1 MTQIFHWVF
10 PMTKELAALLATVFL
25 LAVGMSF
32 TAPLIPLL
40 MKSCGATTAAIG
52 QIQTTYFIAFTLAT
66 SLLGRWIERA
76 GSKRMILCGLAL
88 FGASLCAMP
97 YLPSLAWFY
106 LIRIAQ
112 GIGSALL
119 FAPTEA
125 AINAV
130 SPPERRSTNMGLYGL
145 VFGVGFAAGP
155 VIGTS
160 LWALNQAAPFLAAA
174 LSCAAAIAV
183 LQLLY
188 HEHQVPISRTEYDFF
203 RLISV
208 LKIPL
213 TAAACYAVVEI
224 SIASFLS
231 LYLDRLGFG
240 GARLG
245 MVFTLFAI
253 GAVLSPF
260 PAGRLADRFGKQAV
274 LKACGV
280 LLVCTTVA
288 FTFFHGYWAIC
299 GLICC
304 VGIVAGALYPVS
316 LALIGDLVPPEKF
329 GTANASF
336 SFFYGLGSIAGP
348 LVTGWVLELTSIMYL
363 FYPLAAAALAFTLVT
378 ASQHSSEYSPEPRI
392 TP

>member
-1 MTQIFHWVF
+1 
-10 PMTKELAALLATVFL
+10 
-25 LAVGMSF
+25 MSF
-32 TAPLIPLL
+32 ASPLIPLL

-66 SLLGRWIERA
+66 SMLGRWIERA
-76 GSKRMILCGLAL
+76 GSKRMILCGLVL
-88 FGASLCAMP
+88 FGTALAAMP
-97 YLPSLAWFY
+97 HIPTLAGFY
-106 LIRIAQ
+106 LIRIVQ

-130 SPPERRSTNMGLYGL
+130 SPPERRSANMGLYGL
-145 VFGVGFAAGP
+145 VFGMGFAAGP
-155 VIGTS
+155 LIGTS
-160 LWALNQAAPFLAAA
+160 LWAYDHAAPFLAAA
-174 LSCAAAIAV
+174 LSCAAAGAV
-183 LQLLY
+183 LQLFY
-188 HEHQVPISRTEYDFF
+188 HERQVPITRAEWDFF

-224 SIASFLS
+224 SLASFLS
-231 LYLDRLGFG
+231 LYLDRLGFA

-253 GAVLSPF
+253 GGVLSPF

-274 LKACGV
+274 LKMCGV
-280 LLVCTTVA
+280 LLVCTTGS
-288 FTFFHGYWAIC
+288 FTFFHSYGAIC
-299 GLICC
+299 TLTCC

-316 LALIGDLVPPEKF
+316 LALIGELVPPEKF

-348 LVTGWVLELTSIMYL
+348 LVTGWVLDLTSIMYL
-363 FYPLAAAALAFTLVT
+363 FYPITAAALVFAIVT
-378 ASQHSSEYSPEPRI
+378 AWSPPKPYSGRQ
-392 TP
+392 

>member
-1 MTQIFHWVF
+1 
-10 PMTKELAALLATVFL
+10 MTKELAALLATVFL

-40 MKSCGATTAAIG
+40 MKSFGATTAAIG

-76 GSKRMILCGLAL
+76 GSKRMILAGLAL
-88 FGASLCAMP
+88 FGASLLAMP

-106 LIRIAQ
+106 FIRIAQ

-145 VFGVGFAAGP
+145 VFGIGFAAGP

-160 LWALNQAAPFLAAA
+160 LWAFNQAAPFLAAA
-174 LSCAAAIAV
+174 LSCTAAIAV
-183 LQLLY
+183 LQVLY

-224 SIASFLS
+224 SMASFLS

-253 GAVLSPF
+253 GGVLSPF

-288 FTFFHGYWAIC
+288 FTFFHSYWAIC
-299 GLICC
+299 GLTCC

-316 LALIGDLVPPEKF
+316 LALIGELVPPEKF

-363 FYPLAAAALAFTLVT
+363 FYPIAAAAIVFTLVT
-378 ASQHSSEYSPEPRI
+378 ASHHTSGYSPEPQI

>member
-1 MTQIFHWVF
+1 MTQIFTALEI
-10 PMTKELAALLATVFL
+10 MTKELSALLATVFL

-52 QIQTTYFIAFTLAT
+52 QIQATYFIAFTLAAT
-66 SLLGRWIERA
+66 LLGRWIERA
-76 GSKRMILCGLAL
+76 GSKRLILCGLAL

-97 YLPSLAWFY
+97 YMPSLAWFY
-106 LIRIAQ
+106 FIRTVQ
-112 GIGSALL
+112 GIGSAML
-119 FAPTEA
+119 FAPTET

-145 VFGVGFAAGP
+145 VFGIGFAAGP

-160 LWALNQAAPFLAAA
+160 LWAFDHAAPFLAAA

-188 HEHQVPISRTEYDFF
+188 HEHQIPLSKTEYDFF

-224 SIASFLS
+224 SMASFLS

-245 MVFTLFAI
+245 MVFTLFAL
-253 GAVLSPF
+253 GGVLSPF
-260 PAGRLADRFGKQAV
+260 PAGRLADRFGKQRI
-274 LKACGV
+274 LKYCGV
-280 LLVCTTVA
+280 LLVCTTCA
-288 FTFFHGYWAIC
+288 FNFFHSYGAIC
-299 GLICC
+299 ALACC
-304 VGIVAGALYPVS
+304 VGIVAGALYPIS
-316 LALIGDLVPPEKF
+316 LALIGELVPPEKF

-348 LVTGWVLELTSIMYL
+348 IITGWVLELTSIMYL
-363 FYPLAAAALAFTLVT
+363 FYPIAAAALAFTIVT
-378 ASQHSSEYSPEPRI
+378 SRRRSLKYSY
-392 TP
+392 

>member
-1 MTQIFHWVF
+1 
-10 PMTKELAALLATVFL
+10 MTKELAALLATVFL

-32 TAPLIPLL
+32 TSPLIPLL
-40 MKSCGATTAAIG
+40 MKSYGATTAAIG

-76 GSKRMILCGLAL
+76 GSKRLILCGLAL
-88 FGASLCAMP
+88 FGSSLCAMP
-97 YLPSLAWFY
+97 YMPSLAWFY
-106 LIRIAQ
+106 FIRTVQ

-119 FAPTEA
+119 FAPTET

-130 SPPERRSTNMGLYGL
+130 SPPDRRSTNMGLYGL
-145 VFGVGFAAGP
+145 VFGIGFAAGP

-160 LWALNQAAPFLAAA
+160 LWGFDHAAPFLAAA

-188 HEHQVPISRTEYDFF
+188 HEHQIPLSKTEYDFF

-224 SIASFLS
+224 SMASFLS

-245 MVFTLFAI
+245 MVFTLFAL
-253 GAVLSPF
+253 GGVLSPF
-260 PAGRLADRFGKQAV
+260 PAGRLADRFGKQRI
-274 LKACGV
+274 LKSCGV
-280 LLVCTTVA
+280 LLVCSTCA
-288 FTFFHGYWAIC
+288 FNFFHGYWAIC
-299 GLICC
+299 ALACC
-304 VGIVAGALYPVS
+304 VGIVAGALYPLS
-316 LALIGDLVPPEKF
+316 LALIGELVPPEKF

-363 FYPLAAAALAFTLVT
+363 FYPIAAAALAFTIVT
-378 ASQHSSEYSPEPRI
+378 ASQPSAGYSQKPRITKPRI